1 MMMLINIEK
10 STMMLMIHKD
20 WQEYDD
26 VDDKLEKMI
35 MMLIN
40 IDKIMIMLMIHKDW
54 QEYDDVDGRL
64 EKMVR

>member
-10 STMMLMIHKD
+10 STMMLMIHRD
-20 WQEYDD
+20 RSEYDD
-26 VDDKLEKMI
+26 VDDKLEKMM

-40 IDKIMIMLMIHKDW
+40 IDKIMIMLMIRKDW